1 MSTLHRL
8 ISVALILGGCAQ
20 LPPLPPPAPPLPVPS
35 SAFQEFKSAYV
46 IGSEDIINIVVYGHV
61 DLSAQAAIAADGA
74 FAYPLLGRVP
84 AAGLS
89 TKELETQLAKS
100 LSEYVVN
107 PQVSVTVVQFLSQ
120 QVYVLGEV
128 RAPGPQNLVHA
139 ATLVEILAKAGGPT
153 SEAGGEVIIVRA
165 ARDKSG
171 TSTPTEGTESG
182 TTIRVEIERLMVG
195 EISRPIQVASGDT
208 IYVPRIA
215 FYYISGEINRPGRY
229 RLERDTTV
237 AKALTVAGGP
247 TRFAATSR
255 LKIQR
260 VVAGER
266 LEFHARLNDVLQAE
280 DVLIIPQ
287 SVF

>member
-1 MSTLHRL
+1 
-8 ISVALILGGCAQ
+8 
-20 LPPLPPPAPPLPVPS
+20 
-35 SAFQEFKSAYV
+35 V